1 MAIQDFNR
9 DSKGDFV
16 KASNVSKNRVY
27 SDLNLLM
34 PIHDLRQDITPLKDI
49 DAVKQS
55 VKNLVLT
62 NFFERPFHPEIGGNV
77 TAKLFEPADV
87 FTAMGIR
94 EEIRQVLKDYEPRV
108 TGVKVEIFD
117 NADANTYVVN
127 IGFNVINLQT
137 ETEVSFNLQRLR

>member
-16 KASNVSKNRVY
+16 KSSNVSKNRVY
-27 SDLNLLM
+27 SDLDLLM
-34 PIHDLRQDITPLKDI
+34 PIHNERDDIVPLKDI
-49 DAVKQS
+49 EAVKQS

-77 TAKLFEPADV
+77 TAKLFEPADS
-87 FTAMGIR
+87 FTGIAIR
-94 EEIRQVLKDYEPRV
+94 EEIKQVITDFEPRV
-108 TGVKVEIFD
+108 NGLKIEVFD
-117 NADANTYVVN
+117 DSDANTYIVN
-127 IGFNVINLQT
+127 IGFNVINLQV